1 MSTNQIRL
9 RRTVKRH
16 DVRAASQRFAS
27 TYGLDVK
34 LVRGV
39 VDANWYLGHHRC
51 QTMPAALY
59 GEPAHGATEKCA
71 LEILVTYLAR
81 IPAMTGSIGFG
92 YFDDG
97 GWWVKFTID
106 STHRFAWH
114 AIQELGYVV
123 NYLSL
128 EERVPTVFMPVSPP
142 PYLHGGPDKALAWVI
157 ECHDKMVRPAT
168 FKKWVEGQLPNP
180 VDDDASWAMPQ

>member
-9 RRTVKRH
+9 RRAVRRH
-16 DVRAASQRFAS
+16 DGQAAGQRFAS
-27 TYGLDVK
+27 SYGLEVK
-34 LVRGV
+34 LVRGI
-39 VDANWYLGHHRC
+39 VDSNWYLGNHQC
-51 QTMPAALY
+51 QAMATGPERGLAA
-59 GEPAHGATEKCA
+59 GTVDKCG
-71 LEILVTYLAR
+71 LETLAAFIAR

-97 GWWVKFTID
+97 GWWIKFTID
-106 STHRFAWH
+106 PTHKVAWH
-114 AIQELGYVV
+114 AIQELGYVI

-142 PYLHGGPDKALAWVI
+142 PYLHGGPDRALSWVI
-157 ECHDKMVRPAT
+157 ECHDKMVRPTT

-180 VDDDASWAMPQ
+180 VDSEAAWRAQ